1 MKKIKLESV
10 ELLYN
15 AEAHFAAAEKYPDGL
30 IQELQK
36 KGVESYEAMIWA
48 FVETAKQAELYRRFM
63 GEKPRHVITEK
74 EARMLLTAGQLRI
87 ATKMVMDAIIDG
99 LGEGD
104 GDEEIDEV
112 LMELEKKTGATA

>member
-1 MKKIKLESV
+1 MRKIKLESV

-30 IQELQK
+30 INELQK
-36 KGVESYEAMIWA
+36 RGVESYEAMIWA
-48 FVETAKQAELYRRFM
+48 FTETARQAELYRRFM
-63 GEKPRHVITEK
+63 GETPRRIITER

-112 LMELEKKTGATA
+112 LMELEKKTGKTG